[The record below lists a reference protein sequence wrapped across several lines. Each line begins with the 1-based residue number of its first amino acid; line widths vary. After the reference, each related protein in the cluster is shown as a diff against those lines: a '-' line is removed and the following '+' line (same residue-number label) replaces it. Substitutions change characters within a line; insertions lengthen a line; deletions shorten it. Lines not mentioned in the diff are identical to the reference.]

1 MVRLSESIV
10 SAPPID
16 GVPHQGMD
24 DSSLSRVRDARL
36 RLTKTLRKLRTGH
49 SWCRRRDGGFD
60 VSGVA
65 EIGQIASWATRPH
78 FADANLK

>member
-36 RLTKTLRKLRTGH
+36 RLTKTLRKLLEPAIPGAVGAMAALTL
-49 SWCRRRDGGFD
+49 
-60 VSGVA
+60 A
-65 EIGQIASWATRPH
+65 E
-78 FADANLK
+78 